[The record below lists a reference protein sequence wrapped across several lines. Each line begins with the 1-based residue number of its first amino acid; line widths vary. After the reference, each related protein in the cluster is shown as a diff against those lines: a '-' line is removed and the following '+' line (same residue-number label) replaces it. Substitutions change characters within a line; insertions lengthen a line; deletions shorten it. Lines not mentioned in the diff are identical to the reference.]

1 LSAEFSIFIEN
12 VLIVA
17 SSIRGQLVSLER
29 TRNLKTYAV
38 VSKSS
43 ASYIQREPYWYVVA
57 ARPIPIT
64 TNGQAVVGKSS
75 RLRAAATHSADR
87 RSFME

>member
-1 LSAEFSIFIEN
+1 MFLTFF
-12 VLIVA
+12 IVA

-43 ASYIQREPYWYVVA
+43 ASNIQRKPYVVA